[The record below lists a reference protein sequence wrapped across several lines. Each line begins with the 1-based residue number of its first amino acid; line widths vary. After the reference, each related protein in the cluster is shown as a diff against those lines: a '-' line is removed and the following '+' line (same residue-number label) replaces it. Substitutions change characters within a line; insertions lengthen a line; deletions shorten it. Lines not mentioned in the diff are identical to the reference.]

1 MLKRSDF
8 TPSFIIFTLTVL
20 ASVGFFNFHGI
31 LSDQLIKLLLY
42 IFTAASVFMAFT
54 TSERSLGETNCHAG
68 IYILMLTAMCF
79 SGFMA
84 YTQHSQPLI
93 TSAVSLMPFVL
104 MYGYFFVM
112 LKFNFEPERIMRLYI
127 ALSVLSAV
135 VYFINVATVP
145 NNMFGEP
152 IINEDFS
159 RGIIRIP
166 VVFIEMM
173 PLLVFYAIN
182 KWNDTNK
189 KIWFVLMGFASLMIF
204 LSVIRQVIALT
215 AVLGF
220 WFLFRKLSIYKKLLL
235 IVGALVMVVYVL
247 PIIPVYRTMIE
258 LSEDQRDENDG
269 EENIRIQAWRFYTY
283 ENQEN
288 VLTAIFG
295 NGVPSAGN
303 GTWGT
308 IFDSEAEVTGM
319 FTHDVGWAG
328 YYFFFGIISTVAL
341 ILVLLFAFFKPKPAQ
356 YQFLNYWIVFLVI
369 TSVASGPLL
378 YYWQILD
385 IAVVLGMIYYSAPD
399 HILSP
404 TDNKDDNNEEDC
416 IDNTKLQQ
424 FPRYPQ
430 LH

>member
-20 ASVGFFNFHGI
+20 ASVGFFNFHAI
-31 LSDQLIKLLLY
+31 LSDQMTKLILY
-42 IFTAASVFMAFT
+42 LFTGASLVMAYT
-54 TSERSLGETNCHAG
+54 TGRSVRDTNCHAAL
-68 IYILMLTAMCF
+68 YILMLAAMCF
-79 SGFMA
+79 SGLMA
-84 YTQHSQPLI
+84 YTQHGQPLV
-93 TSAVSLMPFVL
+93 TSAVALMPFVL

-112 LKFNFEPERIMRLYI
+112 VKFNFEPERIMRLYI
-127 ALSVLSAV
+127 ALSVASAV
-135 VYFINVATVP
+135 VYFINVATAP
-145 NNMFGEP
+145 NNIFGEP
-152 IINEDFS
+152 IISEDLS

-166 VVFIEMM
+166 VVFIEML
-173 PLLVFYAIN
+173 PLVVFYAIN

-220 WFLFRKLSIYKKLLL
+220 WFLFRKLSIYKKVFL
-235 IVGALVMVVYVL
+235 IVGALVVVVYVL

-258 LSEDQRDENDG
+258 LSEDQRDENDD

-288 VLTAIFG
+288 ALTAIFG

-328 YYFFFGIISTVAL
+328 YYFFFGIISTVSL
-341 ILVLLFAFFKPKPAQ
+341 ILILAFAFFKSKPPQ
-356 YQFLNYWIVFLVI
+356 YQFLNYWIVFLGV

-385 IAVVLGMIYYSAPD
+385 IAIVLGMVYYSSPD
-399 HILSP
+399 GIHSQ
-404 TDNKDDNNEEDC
+404 TENQEDNNEEDRT
-416 IDNTKLQQ
+416 DNTKLQQ